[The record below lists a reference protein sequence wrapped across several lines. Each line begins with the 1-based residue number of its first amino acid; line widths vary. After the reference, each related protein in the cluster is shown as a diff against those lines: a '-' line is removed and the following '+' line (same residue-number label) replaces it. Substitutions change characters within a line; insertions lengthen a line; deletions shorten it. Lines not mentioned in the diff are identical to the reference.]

1 MSAIF
6 SKLTR
11 ANMKSLKSGEK
22 IQENGIIYTKLSNG
36 DAVFS
41 INIMVDGRRIHRTV
55 GKESRG
61 TTRTQAE
68 EYINKL
74 YNDAKEDRLNLP
86 KGRKN
91 VFTFAEAFKQYI
103 DIISHTD
110 GKDIRNKKHRF
121 KKPKAPKGELGSS
134 ECKKM
139 PHHRF

>member
-41 INIMVDGRRIHRTV
+41 INIMVDGKRIHRTV

-86 KGRKN
+86 KGRK
-91 VFTFAEAFKQYI
+91 T
-103 DIISHTD
+103 
-110 GKDIRNKKHRF
+110 
-121 KKPKAPKGELGSS
+121 SS
-134 ECKKM
+134 LLQKLSNNILI
-139 PHHRF
+139 